1 MKTVRAYG
9 AEVLFAM
16 WKEVADRTDVAVTLI
31 SILDHCPDRQVIS
44 DCLRR
49 GWPSVHFDGSALSL
63 EENAR

>member
-1 MKTVRAYG
+1 
-9 AEVLFAM
+9 M